1 VPLGLS
7 RIALS
12 KTDALVGRVRQ
23 GFQRLER
30 SQTPQKEK
38 TQMKDLGKITFGKAR
53 PAPKQVLVDVTYDA
67 KTAKALHAFGLKQ
80 LKKDEEA
87 VIKYVIV
94 KALKAFAK
102 K

>member
-1 VPLGLS
+1 
-7 RIALS
+7 
-12 KTDALVGRVRQ
+12 
-23 GFQRLER
+23 
-30 SQTPQKEK
+30 
-38 TQMKDLGKITFGKAR
+38 MKDLGKITFGKSR

-67 KTAKALHAFGLKQ
+67 NTAKALHAFGLKQ

-87 VIKYVIV
+87 VIEYVIV